1 MSTGENNTSTTG
13 AGKTTSVKDMTPEQT
28 AEAIKNI
35 AKNIRESS
43 HKIREAVRVIRQS
56 GAIDEAY

>member
-13 AGKTTSVKDMTPEQT
+13 AGKTTSIKDMTPEQT

-56 GAIDEAY
+56 DHCGT